1 MASLALDTEL
11 TQEQREHLE
20 TVSQSADC
28 LLHIVNAILDLA
40 KIEAGRLELE
50 HVPFS
55 ISDTIGSTMKMLQVC
70 CYHSFSASFTYF
82 LRQPFFPNNIYFDK
96 SFRTNRLW

>member
-11 TQEQREHLE
+11 SEEQREHLE

-50 HVPFS
+50 HVPFNLVE
-55 ISDTIGSTMKMLQVC
+55 TIGSTMKMLQVSP
-70 CYHSFSASFTYF
+70 YLNHMS
-82 LRQPFFPNNIYFDK
+82 LQG
-96 SFRTNRLW
+96 

>member
-1 MASLALDTEL
+1 MKMYASILYDDRTPIHGIIGMTSLALDTNL
-11 TQEQREHLE
+11 SDEQREHLE

-50 HVPFS
+50 HIPFS
-55 ISDTIGSTMKMLQVC
+55 LSATIESTMKMLQVSREC
-70 CYHSFSASFTYF
+70 HSYCTKGCF
-82 LRQPFFPNNIYFDK
+82 
-96 SFRTNRLW
+96 

>member
-1 MASLALDTEL
+1 MICSCRTPIHGIIGMTSLALDTDL
-11 TQEQREHLE
+11 TDEQREHLE

-50 HVPFS
+50 HVPFNLS
-55 ISDTIGSTMKMLQVC
+55 GITESTVKMLQVC
-70 CYHSFSASFTYF
+70 LFPFHSF
-82 LRQPFFPNNIYFDK
+82 
-96 SFRTNRLW
+96 

>member
-1 MASLALDTEL
+1 MDLVSRTPIHGIIGMASLALDTDL
-11 TQEQREHLE
+11 TEEQREHLI

-50 HVPFS
+50 HVPFKL
-55 ISDTIGSTMKMLQVC
+55 SDIIGSTMKMLQVSIC
-70 CYHSFSASFTYF
+70 FAQMF
-82 LRQPFFPNNIYFDK
+82 LLL
-96 SFRTNRLW
+96 S

>member
-1 MASLALDTEL
+1 MKMYASILYDDRTPIHGIIGMTSLALDTNL
-11 TQEQREHLE
+11 SDEQREHLE

-50 HVPFS
+50 HIPFS
-55 ISDTIGSTMKMLQVC
+55 LSATIESTMKMLQVSREC
-70 CYHSFSASFTYF
+70 H
-82 LRQPFFPNNIYFDK
+82 
-96 SFRTNRLW
+96 

>member
-1 MASLALDTEL
+1 MASLALDTDL
-11 TQEQREHLE
+11 TEEQREHLE

-50 HVPFS
+50 HMPFS
-55 ISDTIGSTMKMLQVC
+55 LSGTIESTMKMLQVFVC
-70 CYHSFSASFTYF
+70 TVC
-82 LRQPFFPNNIYFDK
+82 K
-96 SFRTNRLW
+96 SFDFVEV

>member
-1 MASLALDTEL
+1 MVLSLALGTDL
-11 TQEQREHLE
+11 TDEQREHLE

-50 HVPFS
+50 HMPFS
-55 ISDTIGSTMKMLQVC
+55 LCGTIESTMKMLQV
-70 CYHSFSASFTYF
+70 HHEF
-82 LRQPFFPNNIYFDK
+82 
-96 SFRTNRLW
+96 